1 MAYAVITSKDNLKV
15 PVKRARVIVKE
26 NCIEWIFASE
36 KEAQNATISFINAG
50 FSSVRREW

>member
-26 NCIEWIFASE
+26 NCIKWIFASE

-50 FSSVRREW
+50 FSSVRREQ